1 MKNKIYF
8 PVILFFCCLLSYSQ
22 NEYAFTLEDSDGLT
36 IDDNEILEFSSTT
49 YPEASLNFLVRNNTS
64 EVIMVR
70 AEVTNVSGTDG
81 GQIEFCF
88 GECYFGVLEG
98 QSYPIGNWQPVV
110 FIEPGQT
117 QISAGDHIYNF
128 DVGDGENPVIYTFR
142 FYMSDIDGN
151 ELMSIPELQTDYSIT
166 YFYSSTLSNN
176 SENILDFSYSYSNNR
191 IKINCDEQLKLELY
205 NLTGQ
210 KLFSRDLF
218 FGENMI
224 NVDKF
229 ENKIIVMKFYN
240 DDGDTE
246 LKKIGIY

>member
-1 MKNKIYF
+1 MKNNIF
-8 PVILFFCCLLSYSQ
+8 LSVILFFCCLFSFSQ

-36 IDDNEILEFSSTT
+36 IEDNTILEFSSTT
-49 YPEASLNFLVRNNTS
+49 YPEASLNFFVRNNTS

-81 GQIEFCF
+81 SQVEFCF

-128 DVGDGENPVIYTFR
+128 DLGDGENPIVYSFR

-151 ELMSIPELQTDYSIT
+151 ELMSIPELQTDYSMT
-166 YFYSSTLSNN
+166 YMYSSTLSN
-176 SENILDFSYSYSNNR
+176 SSDNILDFSYSYSNNR
-191 IKINCDEQLKLELY
+191 IKISSYEPLNLELY
-205 NLTGQ
+205 SLTGQ

-218 FGENMI
+218 VGENFI
-224 NVDKF
+224 KVHEF
-229 ENKIIVMKFYN
+229 QNKIIVMKFYN
-240 DDGDTE
+240 EEGSTE
-246 LKKIGIY
+246 FKKIGIY